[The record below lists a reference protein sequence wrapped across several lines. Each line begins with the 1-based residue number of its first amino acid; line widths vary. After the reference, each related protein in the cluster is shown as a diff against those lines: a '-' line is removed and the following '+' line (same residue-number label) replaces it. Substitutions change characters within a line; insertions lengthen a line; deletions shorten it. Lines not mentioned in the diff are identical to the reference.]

1 MPNWDCIPGDA
12 CSAQRDGYPLPFA
25 EKGFLMHLFV
35 FTALGLRCR
44 TQASSRCS
52 TQGLLSVV
60 AHRLLLAVASL
71 IAEHRLQ

>member
-1 MPNWDCIPGDA
+1 MPNWDCIPGNA
-12 CSAQRDGYPLPFA
+12 RSTQSDGYPLPFA

-60 AHRLLLAVASL
+60 ARRLLLAVASL

>member
-25 EKGFLMHLFV
+25 EKGFLMHLFI
-35 FTALGLRCR
+35 FAALGLHCSA
-44 TQASSRCS
+44 QASSRCS

-60 AHRLLLAVASL
+60 AHRLLVAVASL
-71 IAEHRLQ
+71 VAEHRL